1 MDSVILMDGCG
12 FPKFHALLS
21 FAVFK
26 GSTPLSEAKDC
37 CLRGFPQGLF
47 SKAGAET
54 RALVLRQG
62 PCMVMSLN
70 ADTAGEYSILALGGT
85 AAPEAVAL
93 RDRHMETVVLPDN
106 ADKGQKISL
115 SFDSVWFHSW
125 VNRYW

>member
-1 MDSVILMDGCG
+1 MPWLRPPRKMDSVILMDGCG

-62 PCMVMSLN
+62 PCMVMSLMP
-70 ADTAGEYSILALGGT
+70 TLPGSI
-85 AAPEAVAL
+85 
-93 RDRHMETVVLPDN
+93 
-106 ADKGQKISL
+106 
-115 SFDSVWFHSW
+115 
-125 VNRYW
+125 RYWHWAGRQHQKPSH